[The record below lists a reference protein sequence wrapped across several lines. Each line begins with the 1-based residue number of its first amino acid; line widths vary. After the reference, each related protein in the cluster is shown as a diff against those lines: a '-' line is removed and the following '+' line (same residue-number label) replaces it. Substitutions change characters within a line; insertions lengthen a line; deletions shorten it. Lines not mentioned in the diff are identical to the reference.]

1 MARKVKFEE
10 LTKYEK
16 ARIMGA
22 RALQLSMDAP
32 PLMDVPVGII
42 DAVRLARAEFEKKL
56 IPLQVLR
63 DE

>member
-1 MARKVKFEE
+1 MAKKVKFEE
-10 LTKYEK
+10 LTKYER

-32 PLMDVPVGII
+32 PLMAVPEGII

>member
-1 MARKVKFEE
+1 MAKKVKFEE

-32 PLMDVPVGII
+32 PLMDVPAGII

-56 IPLQVLR
+56 VPLQVLR
-63 DE
+63 DD

>member
-10 LTKYEK
+10 LTKYEA

-32 PLMDVPVGII
+32 PLIAVPQGVI
-42 DAVRLARAEFEKKL
+42 DAVRLARVEFEKKV

-63 DE
+63 EN